1 MIFDLKRGRRVK
13 NLNHNGSVADRDEL
27 TAFHSFVKFPDQH
40 GNEEGG
46 GFGFRRSVLSVKIRE
61 IRG

>member
-1 MIFDLKRGRRVK
+1 MK

-46 GFGFRRSVLSVKIRE
+46 GFGFRELVLSVKIRE